1 MPDDN
6 PRMPEGIPGFFTSY
20 RIAILGLGLMGGSL
34 ALALHGKCAA
44 LIGIDPD
51 PAALE
56 LTHQLKIFDQVFSEP
71 DRSITQVDIVILAAP
86 VKTIIQLIE
95 DLPRF
100 HPAPAIIIDLGSTK
114 VEILNAMQ
122 KLPGRFDPLGGHPM
136 CGKEKSGLSN
146 ADPLIFQDA
155 PFAFTP
161 LPRTSGH
168 ARQAAEALARLVGA
182 RPLWLDAADHDRWV
196 AATSHLPY
204 LVSNALAFSTPAEA
218 APLAGPGFRS
228 TTRLGS
234 SSPEMMLDVLMTNRA
249 NILSA
254 SRRLRVHLDT
264 LDELLA
270 RNDYDGLMHL
280 LTQGV
285 SQQRKIVS
293 A

>member
-1 MPDDN
+1 MPDDF
-6 PRMPEGIPGFFTSY
+6 PGFFTAY
-20 RIAILGLGLMGGSL
+20 RVTILGLGLMGGSL
-34 ALALHGKCAA
+34 ALALHDQCAG

-51 PAALE
+51 PATLALAQ
-56 LTHQLKIFDQVFSEP
+56 QLKIFDQVSSEP
-71 DRSITQVDIVILAAP
+71 DRNMPQADLVILAAP
-86 VKTIIQLIE
+86 VKTIIQLLE
-95 DLPRF
+95 ELPRF
-100 HPAPAIIIDLGSTK
+100 HPASAIIIDLGSTK
-114 VEILNAMQ
+114 VEILIAMQ
-122 KLPGRFDPLGGHPM
+122 KLPERFDPLGGHPM

-161 LPRTSGH
+161 LSRTSGH
-168 ARQAAEALARLVGA
+168 ARQAGEALARLIGA
-182 RPLWLDAADHDRWV
+182 RPLWLEAADHDRWV

-249 NILSA
+249 NILAA
-254 SRRLRVHLDT
+254 SRRLRAHLDT

-270 RNDYDGLMHL
+270 LNDYNGLMHL

>member
-1 MPDDN
+1 MPDD
-6 PRMPEGIPGFFTSY
+6 IPGFFTSY
-20 RIAILGLGLMGGSL
+20 RVAILGVGLMGGSL
-34 ALALHGKCAA
+34 AMALHDKCAI

-51 PAALE
+51 PAALA
-56 LTHQLKIFDQVFSEP
+56 LAQQLKIFDQLSSEP
-71 DRSITQVDIVILAAP
+71 DRILPQADVVILAAP
-86 VKTIIQLIE
+86 VKTIIQLLE
-95 DLPRF
+95 DLPCF
-100 HPAPAIIIDLGSTK
+100 HPASAIIIDLGSTK

-122 KLPGRFDPLGGHPM
+122 KLPERFDPLGGHPM

-161 LPRTSGH
+161 LSRTSGH
-168 ARQAAEALARLVGA
+168 ARQAAEALARLIGA

-249 NILSA
+249 NILAA
-254 SRRLRVHLDT
+254 SRRLRSHLDT

-270 RNDYDGLMHL
+270 LNDYNGLMHL

-285 SQQRKIVS
+285 TQQRKIIS